1 MSKKKLISAN
11 KIYGLLIIT
20 IAYHCVTSLPAI
32 DNTFASKFVL
42 KNISFNSITPI
53 PMSVTKIE
61 LSPCICGV
69 FMSGQ
74 FTKGSKDQPKGH
86 PAMIQESDE
95 VFACNSIG
103 QKQCTN
109 RCLEGVSF

>member
-1 MSKKKLISAN
+1 M
-11 KIYGLLIIT
+11 YGLLIIT
-20 IAYHCVTSLPAI
+20 IAYHCVTSFPAI
-32 DNTFASKFVL
+32 DNTFAAKFDIQ
-42 KNISFNSITPI
+42 NFTFNTITPI
-53 PMSVTKIE
+53 PISVPKIE

-95 VFACNSIG
+95 IFACNSIG
-103 QKQCTN
+103 QKQCLN
-109 RCLEGVSF
+109 RCLDGVCFLKFCILI